1 MEVDAQDVQG
11 RPLLAKPA
19 PRQSYAPMAFKP
31 PPSNHD
37 FPLQR
42 NQAPVTDLS
51 VEKKW
56 GSRMG
61 VKEWSKG

>member
-1 MEVDAQDVQG
+1 MEVDTQDVQG
-11 RPLLAKPA
+11 LTLLAKPA

-37 FPLQR
+37 FPLQQ

-51 VEKKW
+51 VGKNG
-56 GSRMG
+56 GSGMG